1 MKKTFFK
8 HLLLTI
14 SLCLVLYVFLKSA
27 ILDKTTLYIL
37 ENFLVGRFLDTI
49 EYFLI
54 VESTLT
60 IINNII
66 KLILI
71 IIAFA
76 CFIPHVILLDTKKKY
91 KIIIC
96 LLITLIFGLFL
107 IVRLNPI
114 YFYVRSLLTQLVLNI
129 FSFEPYIDFIIS
141 IAVSSFTMIL
151 TNLLKII
158 MVCLS
163 LTVLIIYI
171 KAVDINKKFKK
182 TILVL
187 SIITVV
193 LYILGTLI
201 SSLLNIY
208 DSFCIFINLPNLFSL
223 LRMLPIPY
231 WIIHLFYEFIKFKS
245 MYILPFILLIVLFIS
260 CIIYLIV
267 SCKNSLPDKH
277 KKLYIILLIPFILT
291 IVLFIINFTLRTP
304 LFLLLFLD
312 IFRISF

>member
-27 ILDKTTLYIL
+27 FLDKNTLYIL

-49 EYFLI
+49 EYNLI

-60 IINNII
+60 IINNIT

-76 CFIPHVILLDTKKKY
+76 CFIPHVILLYTKKKY

-96 LLITLIFGLFL
+96 LLTTLIFGLFL

-114 YFYVRSLLTQLVLNI
+114 YSYVNQLLTQLVLNI
-129 FSFEPYIDFIIS
+129 FPSETFIKLIIS
-141 IAVSSFTMIL
+141 TAVSSFTMIL

-163 LTVLIIYI
+163 LAVLIIYI

-193 LYILGTLI
+193 IYILGSLT
-201 SSLLNIY
+201 SSLLYIY
-208 DSFCIFINLPNLFSL
+208 DLFCMFIKLPSLFSL
-223 LRMLPIPY
+223 LRILPIPF
-231 WIIHLFYEFIKFKS
+231 WIIHQFSEFIIFKS
-245 MYILPFILLIVLFIS
+245 IYILPFILLIVLFIS

-291 IVLFIINFTLRTP
+291 IVLFVINFTLRMP
-304 LFLLLFLD
+304 LFLLLL
-312 IFRISF
+312 FRYF